1 MKQENK
7 LKLNISV
14 SLEIKN
20 RRKKVETILFK
31 CLKRMIERK
40 NYTSVDAMA
49 EKISILFA
57 NDQLTQSQ
65 YEELMQML
73 EV

>member
-1 MKQENK
+1 M
-7 LKLNISV
+7 
-14 SLEIKN
+14 
-20 RRKKVETILFK
+20 LFK
-31 CLKRMIERK
+31 CLKRMIERG
-40 NYTSVDAMA
+40 NYESKEAMA

-73 EV
+73 EA